1 MHNQHAG
8 LSQQLAAQRITQR
21 QEQAARAR
29 LAQSAG
35 RPRRR
40 RRWWLARRWWQLA
53 RRWWQLARR
62 PGVTTQ
68 PTVHHPHHVS

>member
-8 LSQQLAAQRITQR
+8 LSQQLAAQRISER
-21 QEQAARAR
+21 HEQAAQAR
-29 LAQSAG
+29 LTHDAS

-40 RRWWLARRWWQLA
+40 RRRWLA

-62 PGVTTQ
+62 PGVAA
-68 PTVHHPHHVS
+68 PLAVDHPHRIR